1 MDKLGMALDSIA
13 RMTNRFEETN
23 EKYKEILVL
32 EKMLTDSGIPY
43 TKQPMFGGWH
53 ICYPNEENTVCS
65 VIEHNGSHGREVDK
79 IEIMGLLTDE
89 ESKYDSVLGG
99 LSAQEVF
106 ERIKKH
112 YESGGQQ

>member
-1 MDKLGMALDSIA
+1 MDKLGMALDSVM
-13 RMTNRFEETN
+13 RMTNRFEITN
-23 EKYKEILVL
+23 EKYKEILLL
-32 EKMLTDSGIPY
+32 EKMLSESGIPY
-43 TKQPMFGGWH
+43 AKQPMFGGWH

-65 VIEHNGSHGREVDK
+65 AIEHNGSYGREADK

-89 ESKYDSVLGG
+89 ESKYDSVVGW

-112 YESGGQQ
+112 YESEGQQ